1 MSLILREKGCSFEL
15 RDDSLFWQ
23 SVSMVFLSLF
33 LIFFLYE
40 KPLFIGNLIIFN
52 LKFSLS
58 IYWELNYE
66 FNLVFHLIRT
76 FHIGVFFWCCHMA
89 FFIWC
94 CHVAWFHL
102 LIIRIINWRLIW
114 SQIFDHEQSN
124 GCIYIIKFW
133 YLQMPPLQDLAL
145 WMIVMHEDWSPLSS
159 WLISFFNL
167 FFIYYLFF
175 VFISKLWFVCKI
187 DLS

>member
-1 MSLILREKGCSFEL
+1 MSLILREQGCSFEL

-76 FHIGVFFWCCHMA
+76 FHIGLFFWSCHMA

-124 GCIYIIKFW
+124 GCKYIIKFW

-145 WMIVMHEDWSPLSS
+145 WMIVMLEMRIEVHCLLDWFLFST
-159 WLISFFNL
+159 FFY
-167 FFIYYLFF
+167 YYLFF
-175 VFISKLWFVCKI
+175 VFISF
-187 DLS
+187 DLFAR

>member
-15 RDDSLFWQ
+15 RDGSLFWQ

-40 KPLFIGNLIIFN
+40 KSLFIGNLIIFN

-124 GCIYIIKFW
+124 DCIYIIKFW
-133 YLQMPPLQDLAL
+133 YPHFKIWLYEWL
-145 WMIVMHEDWSPLSS
+145 WCMTIEVHCLLDWFLFST
-159 WLISFFNL
+159 FF
-167 FFIYYLFF
+167 FFIIYFLYL
-175 VFISKLWFVCKI
+175 
-187 DLS
+187 